1 MHNAKKRKYFHLF
14 ESIIAGVGA
23 FIGLSLIGLIA
34 QKAETLMV
42 IAPFGATAVL
52 LFSAPLSPF
61 SKPLNIFG
69 GYLISTLIGSLV
81 LFYGHNDWMIIGGG
95 LGVTIMLMHWT
106 KTIHPPAGANF
117 LIVTQGH
124 LALYLLEPLFIG
136 LICLIIIALGI
147 EKIKKK
153 LLMDV

>member
-1 MHNAKKRKYFHLF
+1 MHKIPKEKFSNLI

-23 FIGLSLIGLIA
+23 FIGLSFIGLIA
-34 QKAETLMV
+34 QKADTMMI

-52 LFSAPLSPF
+52 LFSAPNSLF
-61 SKPLNIFG
+61 SKPWNIFG
-69 GYLISTLIGSLV
+69 GYLIATLLGAIVLVYTDGGWLWIGT
-81 LFYGHNDWMIIGGG
+81 G
-95 LGVTIMLMHWT
+95 LGLTIMLMHLS

-124 LALYLLEPLFIG
+124 LSFYLLEPLFVG
-136 LICLIIIALGI
+136 LITLIIIAISI

-153 LLMDV
+153 MIEKN

>member
-1 MHNAKKRKYFHLF
+1 MHKTPNRKYSHLF
-14 ESIIAGVGA
+14 ESILAGVGA

-34 QKAETLMV
+34 QQADTMMI

-52 LFSAPLSPF
+52 LFSVPNSPF

-69 GYLISTLIGSLV
+69 GYLISMVIGSLI
-81 LFYGHNDWMIIGGG
+81 LFYSHNDWFAIGGG

-117 LIVTQGH
+117 LIITQGH
-124 LALYLLEPLFIG
+124 LNFYLLEPLFIA
-136 LICLIIIALGI
+136 LIFLIIIALGI
-147 EKIKKK
+147 EKIRKK
-153 LLMDV
+153 LLI